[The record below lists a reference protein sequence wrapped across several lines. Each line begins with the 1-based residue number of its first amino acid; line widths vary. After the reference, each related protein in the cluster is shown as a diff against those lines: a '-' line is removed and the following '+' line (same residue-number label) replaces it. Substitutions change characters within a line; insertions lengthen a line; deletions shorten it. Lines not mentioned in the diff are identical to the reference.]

1 MSTPCLDWLRKF
13 LGSEND
19 MIKPI
24 TSFLNYDQR
33 EQNFDA
39 RAKFLD
45 ATNGKNGQCPKLPI
59 PATVPILNRCIPK
72 NVGSDA
78 ENVGM
83 CEIIKTRIHWN

>member
-1 MSTPCLDWLRKF
+1 
-13 LGSEND
+13 
-19 MIKPI
+19 MIKPLK
-24 TSFLNYDQR
+24 SFLNYDQR

-78 ENVGM
+78 KNVGM
-83 CEIIKTRIHWN
+83 SENMKVYLSVYPNAVGIWNFE